1 MIPDTAKHCYGPG
14 SRAASYGIRTI
25 PDPVLLLKASE
36 VTKFD
41 KKLWKTIAKMKACL
55 IASHGIGLAAPQMG
69 ISERIILLKPS
80 TTNNI
85 RVMINPVITFTH
97 DYKVDSPEGCLS
109 VPGLY
114 GTVQRYAAVRVSC
127 VDEKNNP
134 LDVILTGIESIIAQH
149 EIDHLNGIMFYE
161 KADPGTLEWK
171 V

>member
-1 MIPDTAKHCYGPG
+1 M
-14 SRAASYGIRTI
+14 

-97 DYKVDSPEGCLS
+97 DY
-109 VPGLY
+109 
-114 GTVQRYAAVRVSC
+114 
-127 VDEKNNP
+127 
-134 LDVILTGIESIIAQH
+134 
-149 EIDHLNGIMFYE
+149 
-161 KADPGTLEWK
+161 
-171 V
+171 